1 MSQDMSSKEEENAS
15 KYGPGPDPT
24 LTQLSRGKDFL

>member
-1 MSQDMSSKEEENAS
+1 MSQDMSSKEEDAS